1 MIRKEIKKY
10 YFSVEGETEKWYLKW
25 LEDKI
30 NEIEKSSYKV
40 KFDTKVQKNPKK
52 RAKQLSVIGKLNIF
66 HMMDFE
72 ELNNEKS
79 FQDTLTKMK
88 EAEKIKSIKYILGYS
103 NYIFDLWII
112 LHKKLLNSSQN
123 YRDNYLH
130 HINQC
135 YQEKFESMAD
145 YKREANFKRVLTKLD
160 FNDVVKAIGY
170 AEKIMNDKT
179 VQGYTEIR
187 YKAYKYYRNNPS
199 LSIHIVIKSILL
211 EVGIIS

>member
-40 KFDTKVQKNPKK
+40 KFDIKVQKNPKK

-103 NYIFDLWII
+103 NYTFDLWII
-112 LHKKLLNSSQN
+112 LHKKLLNSS
-123 YRDNYLH
+123 
-130 HINQC
+130 
-135 YQEKFESMAD
+135 
-145 YKREANFKRVLTKLD
+145 
-160 FNDVVKAIGY
+160 
-170 AEKIMNDKT
+170 
-179 VQGYTEIR
+179 
-187 YKAYKYYRNNPS
+187 
-199 LSIHIVIKSILL
+199 
-211 EVGIIS
+211 